1 MYKFFQQVPFRKYLC
16 LFFLF
21 IATNV
26 KSQNQNEG
34 IYFQALARD
43 KAFHPAIHKSIYVQ
57 TSILQQSPNGN
68 IVFGDLHQVNT
79 DETGVFSIMIG
90 QGLINTGI
98 FKSLREIQWNN
109 GPYYIH
115 LKLSIKPSSSDLSWD
130 YTKEWIDLETMPF
143 GVVPFALHSFS
154 SSTISMDTSRWGS
167 KLNIE
172 DTSSMLSPYKL
183 GMIRADAILGKM
195 TNYLSLKDSTTLFS
209 TPFQLNQSKID
220 TNSLSA
226 RINTKVSLFDT
237 AIMLNNY
244 VRQLSFVN
252 ALGNKMNIADTGNM
266 LINYVRISQLNPAL
280 ALKLNIADTA
290 GMLSGVNARE
300 LLLNK
305 SVNVSN
311 LTDYNDYKYPSVKAI
326 KDYVDHALIAGAPD
340 ASANNKGIVQLA
352 GDLSG
357 SASLPLITNGA
368 VTTQKIQDAA
378 VTDAKI
384 ASGINPSKIGLGNLT
399 NHAQIYNLNG
409 LSSQIQSFNL
419 PGINGL
425 NPNWVSLGS
434 QHTLNIPMASA
445 SAVTAGLIS
454 NTDYGHFVTAYANQ
468 INSLTNI
475 GNNGVATLTNNVLNI
490 PAYTLVGLAG
500 NTSPNTI
507 FAGPANGSASA
518 ATFRALVAA
527 DIPHN
532 NANTSGNSATAS
544 RLQTPRYINNV
555 LFDGSSNITGVNAN
569 TANHLSFISSGM
581 GAASGAQFNGSSA
594 LSISYNTIGAAP
606 SNGSSGI
613 TTLGTIST
621 GTWSASVIGAN
632 YGGAGYNNGLL
643 KANGLGV
650 VSTAMAGTDYQSPL
664 SFSSPLVNT
673 SNIISLPQASN
684 STNGYLSS
692 SDWSSFNNKIDFSQK
707 AANNG
712 VASLDANG
720 KIPTSQI
727 PAISF
732 SSGYVVTNQSSML
745 ALSNAVV
752 GSIAIRTDNSRN
764 YVLSGLPASNLSNW
778 LELLMPVSVSS
789 VNGHTESNISL
800 TSSDISEGT
809 NLYYTDSRVR
819 NALSALIPLN
829 YNASSGVF
837 SMTNASASSAGY
849 LSATDWNT
857 FNNKLGNFA
866 AQAANTFY
874 AGPVSGNNALPLFRN
889 LVAADVPIL
898 NQNTSGNAATATKLS
913 TPRNINGI
921 AFDGSADIN
930 ITSNLTNSIS
940 FDNTGTGVNSGTS
953 FDGSTAKTISYNTI
967 GAAPSNG
974 STSITTVGTISAG
987 TWSASVIDATHGGSG
1002 NVNGILKAN
1011 GTGVVSAA
1019 IAGTDFENILSF
1031 SAPLSRVSNSVS
1043 IATATTNTNGY
1054 LTATDWN
1061 IFNNKQSAILAGT
1074 GVNISGG
1081 NTIAIGQSVA
1091 TTSSPSFVGA
1101 TLTNLNTAGIV
1112 TNSAAGVLGTVATT
1126 GTGNVVKAT
1135 SPVLVTPTLGDA
1147 TATSI
1152 VSNTITVTS
1161 ENVMGDITAKRY
1173 KLTMPSTIAASSTT
1187 TIDLSTGNVFTVSMG
1202 MNISTL
1208 NLTNPGLG
1216 TYLIKFVQ
1224 DATGSREVSFPIAWK
1239 WAGGIAPSL
1248 TNTAGKI
1255 DIVTLIY
1262 DGSTFYATIVQ
1273 NF

>member
-1 MYKFFQQVPFRKYLC
+1 M
-16 LFFLF
+16 
-21 IATNV
+21 ATQL

-57 TSILQQSPNGN
+57 TCILQENPNGK

-79 DETGVFSIMIG
+79 DELGVFSIMIG
-90 QGLINTGI
+90 QGLVNAGFT
-98 FKSLREIQWNN
+98 KSLKEIQWNK

-143 GVVPFALHSFS
+143 GVVPYALHSFS
-154 SSTISMDTSRWGS
+154 SSTSLIDTSRWGS

-172 DTSSMLSPYKL
+172 DTSSMLAPYKM
-183 GMIRADAILGKM
+183 GMIRADTILGKM
-195 TNYLSLKDSTTLFS
+195 TNYITVKDSTRLFA
-209 TPFQLNQSKID
+209 TAFQLSQTKID

-244 VRQLSFVN
+244 
-252 ALGNKMNIADTGNM
+252 A
-266 LINYVRISQLNPAL
+266 RISQLNPVL
-280 ALKLNIADTA
+280 ALKLNIADTM
-290 GMLSGVNARE
+290 GILSGSNARE

-305 SVNVSN
+305 SNNVSN
-311 LTDYNDYKYPSVKAI
+311 PNDYNDHKYPSVKAI
-326 KDYVDHALIAGAPD
+326 KDYVDLALMAGAPD
-340 ASANNKGIVQLA
+340 ASTNNKGVIQLS
-352 GDLSG
+352 GDLTG
-357 SASLPLITNGA
+357 TASMPMIANNTINTN
-368 VTTQKIQDAA
+368 KIQDAA
-378 VTDAKI
+378 ITDAKI

-399 NHAQIYNLNG
+399 NHPQLYNLNG
-409 LSSQIQSFNL
+409 LSSQTQSFNV
-419 PGINGL
+419 PGTNGL
-425 NPNWVSLGS
+425 SPHWVSLGS

-454 NTDYGHFVTAYANQ
+454 KLEYDHFTTAYANQ
-468 INSLTNI
+468 IISLTNI

-490 PAYTLVGLAG
+490 PAYSLVGLAG
-500 NTSPNTI
+500 NNQPNTI
-507 FAGPANGSASA
+507 FAGPSNGTAGSAS
-518 ATFRALVAA
+518 FRTLVAA
-527 DIPHN
+527 DIPNH
-532 NANTSGNSATAS
+532 NANTSGNAATAS
-544 RLQTPRYINNV
+544 RLQSPRYINNV
-555 LFDGSSNITGVNAN
+555 LFDGSSDITGVNAN
-569 TANHLSFISSGM
+569 TANHLSFISNGM

-606 SNGSSGI
+606 SNGSSSI
-613 TTLGTIST
+613 TTVGTISA

-643 KANGLGV
+643 KANGLGI

-664 SFSSPLVNT
+664 SFSSPLVN
-673 SNIISLPQASN
+673 NANNISLPQASN

-732 SSGYVVTNQSSML
+732 SSGYVVTSQSAML

-752 GSIAIRTDNSRN
+752 GSIAIRTDNSKN
-764 YVLSGLPASNLSNW
+764 YVLSGLPASTLSNW
-778 LELLMPVSVSS
+778 LELLMPASVSS
-789 VNGHTESNISL
+789 VNGHTQSNITL
-800 TSSDISEGT
+800 TSSDLSEGT
-809 NLYYTDSRVR
+809 NLYYTDARVR
-819 NALSALIPLN
+819 NAISALSPIQFN
-829 YNASSGVF
+829 SNSGVF
-837 SMTNASASSAGY
+837 SMTAASASSAGY
-849 LSATDWNT
+849 LSATDWSS
-857 FNNKLGNFA
+857 FNNKLGNFT

-874 AGPVSGNNALPLFRN
+874 AGPSSGNNALPVFRN

-898 NQNTSGNAATATKLS
+898 NQNTTGNAATATKLATARS
-913 TPRNINGI
+913 INGT
-921 AFDGSADIN
+921 AFDGTTDIN
-930 ITSNLTNSIS
+930 ISSNLSNSIS
-940 FDNTGTGVNSGTS
+940 FDNTGTGANSGIS
-953 FDGSTAKTISYNTI
+953 FNGSTAKTISYNSI

-974 STSITTVGTISAG
+974 STSISTVGTISAG
-987 TWSASVIDATHGGSG
+987 TWSATVIDANHGGAG
-1002 NVNGILKAN
+1002 TVNGLLKAN
-1011 GTGVVSAA
+1011 GSGIVSAA

-1031 SAPLSRVSNSVS
+1031 SAPLSRVSNS
-1043 IATATTNTNGY
+1043 IGMATATTNTNGY

-1061 IFNNKQSAILAGT
+1061 IFNSKQSAMLAGT
-1074 GVNISGG
+1074 GVNITGG
-1081 NTIAIGQSVA
+1081 NTISIGQSVA
-1091 TTSSPSFVGA
+1091 TTSSPSFAGA
-1101 TLTNLNTAGIV
+1101 TITNLNTAGIV

-1126 GTGNVVKAT
+1126 GTGNVVKAS
-1135 SPVLVTPTLGDA
+1135 SPVLVTPVLGDA
-1147 TATSI
+1147 SATSI

-1173 KLTMPSTIAASSTT
+1173 KLTMPSTISAASTT

-1224 DATGSREVSFPIAWK
+1224 DATGSRDVSFPVAWK
-1239 WAGGIAPSL
+1239 WAGGLVPSL
-1248 TNTAGKI
+1248 TNTANKL

-1262 DGSTFYATIVQ
+1262 DGSTYYATIVQ